1 MKPLLSVQ
9 NVTKDYPLPGGNSL
23 RAVNH
28 VDLSVAENENIAIVG
43 ESGCGKSTLAR
54 MILKVEAVTE
64 GGIFFD
70 GEDITKASRKE
81 RRELYQKMQMIFQD
95 PHSVFSPRMKI
106 REFLMEPYV
115 NYLKFSRREA
125 EARALA
131 SLQAVGLS
139 EEHFRKYPH
148 QLSGGQLQRVSIAR
162 AIALDVKLLVCD
174 EITSALDVSV
184 QKQILELLKAY
195 RDKRSFASIF
205 ICHDLALAENYCQRI
220 YVMYLG
226 TVMEILPGRHLR
238 QNAQNPY
245 TKSLLDSVFSIH
257 QRTRDQ
263 KEKKRPE
270 NAETRAGDGCPFFP
284 RCPEAVPDCA
294 NTMPELRETEAGH
307 FCRCHMIETE
317 IGEGLG

>member
-9 NVTKDYPLPGGNSL
+9 NVTKDYPLPGGGSL

-28 VDLSVAENENIAIVG
+28 ADLAVAENESVALVG

-54 MILKVEAVTE
+54 MILKVEPVNE
-64 GGIFFD
+64 GQIFFD
-70 GEDITKASRKE
+70 GEDITGLGRRK

-95 PHSVFSPRMKI
+95 PHAVFSPRMKI
-106 REFLMEPYV
+106 WEFLMEPYV
-115 NYLKFSRREA
+115 NYLKLPRREA
-125 EARALA
+125 EAHALM
-131 SLQAVGLS
+131 SLREVGLA

-184 QKQILELLKAY
+184 QKQILELLGKY
-195 RDKRSFASIF
+195 REKRNFATIF

-226 TVMEILPGRHLR
+226 TVMEVLPGSHLR
-238 QNAQNPY
+238 KNAKNPY

-257 QRTRDQ
+257 QR
-263 KEKKRPE
+263 PE
-270 NAETRAGDGCPFFP
+270 DRKGDRRLPAAEAGSGGGCPFSP
-284 RCPEAVPDCA
+284 RCPEASEDCA
-294 NTMPELRETEAGH
+294 FTLPELREVAAGHYCRCFRTEAEMGV
-307 FCRCHMIETE
+307 R
-317 IGEGLG
+317 LD